1 MSIINQA
8 LRDLEKRGAQP
19 AMGAQTGTSVTQ
31 ESASP
36 IKTGSYWRVLFAAC
50 LFGALGFVAA
60 LLLRD
65 GGGLPYE
72 VSSAGTKL
80 LTEGRAERQSVLE
93 GERVAEIED
102 ESSSNA
108 VSADNNSASDASSDS
123 ESLRPV
129 QKNQVYTMQVRT
141 ADVAASMNARD
152 TRKNAEQEADI
163 QTPAATSQSATAT
176 AARSI
181 SEPTKPKPDQAVP
194 IAAKQAPVKAKVPR
208 ALKVPQEAI
217 VKISP
222 ETIDLKNA
230 SSAREFVERG
240 SYTQAR
246 QQLERFVDTNPVH
259 HASALELARLLTKMN
274 DSAALDALLARQSL
288 YSNSEFRMVAA
299 RRFLQMGDTAKAQQT
314 LEQSLP
320 PIEQYMHYYS
330 LLASVY
336 QKQGQYL
343 RQADIYQ
350 RLIEVH
356 GDRAKW
362 WLGAAIAWDHLKQ
375 YEAARKAYQ
384 KAKSLELNDAQL
396 MAFADQRLK
405 QLRGY

>member
-8 LRDLEKRGAQP
+8 LRDLEKRGVQP
-19 AMGAQTGTSVTQ
+19 AKGAQAGAAVTQ

-36 IKTGSYWRVLFAAC
+36 IKTGSYWRVLFTAC
-50 LFGALGFVAA
+50 LFGALGFVVAV
-60 LLLRD
+60 LLRD
-65 GGGLPYE
+65 GSGLPYE
-72 VSSAGTKL
+72 VSSAGSKL
-80 LTEGRAERQSVLE
+80 LTEGRAERQPTQV
-93 GERVAEIED
+93 GERVAEIEN
-102 ESSSNA
+102 ESSS
-108 VSADNNSASDASSDS
+108 SSDASSM
-123 ESLRPV
+123 PV
-129 QKNQVYTMQVRT
+129 QESQVYTMQVRT
-141 ADVAASMNARD
+141 ADVAASMNASD
-152 TRKNAEQEADI
+152 ARKNVEQEAGI
-163 QTPAATSQSATAT
+163 QAPASTSVSVTATAT
-176 AARSI
+176 TPRPI
-181 SEPTKPKPDQAVP
+181 SEPTEPRPDQALVP
-194 IAAKQAPVKAKVPR
+194 ASKQMPVKTKAQRTP
-208 ALKVPQEAI
+208 KVPQEAI
-217 VKISP
+217 VKVSP
-222 ETIDLKNA
+222 ETLDLKNA
-230 SSAREFVERG
+230 SSARELVERG
-240 SYTQAR
+240 GHVEAR
-246 QQLERFVDTNPVH
+246 QQLESFIYANSVH

-274 DSAALDALLARQSL
+274 DSAALDGLLARQSL

-299 RRFLQMGDTAKAQQT
+299 RRFLQMGDASKAQQT

-343 RQADIYQ
+343 RQADVYQ

-362 WLGAAIAWDHLKQ
+362 WLGAAIAWDHLTQ